1 MLLHFYRKPALS
13 PEKKDNLVSL
23 IKQKISPEIHDVKT
37 EYCFNIDAG
46 EALTKE
52 ELEVL
57 RWLLTETF
65 EPENFSNESFL
76 INHPSPPFTK
86 GGQREGRFIK
96 GGQRDGNLPKG
107 GQGGEYF
114 NKGVTEGL
122 IVEVGPRMNFTTA
135 WSTNTVSVCHACG
148 LTKIKRIERSRRYKL
163 IFSQESPP
171 LNPPL
176 IKGGQRGGELS
187 SLQSLAF
194 GLQSFLEL
202 IHDRMTECPYHAP
215 ITTFKTGIKP
225 EPVYIV
231 PLIEKGKD
239 ALKKINDDMGLGLDD
254 WDVEYY
260 YNLFVHDIGRNPTNV
275 ECFDL
280 GQSNSEHS
288 RHWFFKGR
296 LIIDNK
302 EIPYT
307 LMDIIKQ
314 PLGKSPENSIIAF
327 KDNSSAIRG
336 HEIVTIIPEH
346 PGKPSRF
353 TEKRLMHHIIF
364 TAETHNFPTGVA
376 SFPGAETGT
385 GGRIRDVHATGR
397 GSLVIA
403 GTAAYCVGN
412 LRIPGYPLA
421 WEDPSF
427 EYPSNLATPLQIEIE
442 ASNGASD
449 YGNKFGE
456 PVIQG
461 FTRSFGLRLLNGER
475 REWVKPIMFTGGIGQ
490 IDDRHIEKG
499 KPEKGM
505 FVVKIGGPAYRIG
518 IGGGAASSVLA
529 GELKEALD
537 FNAVQR
543 GDAEMEQKVN
553 RVIRACAEMGDDNP
567 VISIH
572 DQGAGGN
579 CNVIKEIIYPAGAM
593 ISIRNILAGDDTLSV
608 LEIWGAEYQEND
620 ALLIKAERFEMFV
633 NFCRREKVPCS
644 VIGVITGDGFIVL
657 YDAEDRST
665 PVNLELSK
673 VLGEMPQKSFHLER
687 IESER
692 EPVRFPMGTT
702 PRDAVE
708 KVLRLISVGSKRFLT
723 NKVDRSVTGL
733 IAQQQCVGPLQLTL
747 SNVGVVGQSHFGLT
761 GAALAIGEQPIKGL
775 ISPQA
780 MARISVGEALTNLVW
795 AKISALEDIKCSGN
809 WMWAAK
815 LPGEGT
821 RLYDAAVAVR
831 DIMIDLGIAIDG
843 GKDSLSMAAMVA
855 DSSGKTEI
863 VKAPGSLVIS
873 AYVTCPDIT
882 KVVTPD
888 IKRPG
893 DSKLLYIDL
902 GKGKYRIGGTALTH
916 VFSQIGNES
925 PDLDDPQLLKRTF
938 NAIQRLILEDLILSG
953 HDRSDGGLITTLL
966 EMAFGGNC
974 GIEINIKGTE
984 VNGHHSE
991 AEEEDYKLS
1000 ILFSEELGIVI
1011 EYLPEKEEI
1020 VAGILRDASVPYQA
1034 IGNTLLDK
1042 DITIGINNEIVL
1054 HEDMRILRNIWET
1067 TSYQLDRLQAN
1078 PDCVDEENKINF
1090 DRKGPCYQLS
1100 FTPRKTPP
1108 GVMEN
1113 KYKPKVAI
1121 IREEG
1126 SNGDREMSAAFYEAG
1141 FEVWDVTMTDLLEG
1155 KIDLDDFRGATFV
1168 GGFSYADV
1176 LDSAKGWAGVIR
1188 FNKKLSEKFERFY
1201 ERPDTFSL
1209 GVCNGC
1215 QLMALLGWVPGKG
1228 ISDKLQP
1235 RFIRNRSGRFES
1247 RFSTVRI
1254 LPSPAVML
1262 EGMEDSTIGVW
1273 VAHGEGRLHFP
1284 EREMMREVIRKEI
1297 APVRFVDDD
1306 GKFTE
1311 TYPLNPNGS
1320 PLGITAL
1327 CSSDGRHLALMPHP
1341 ERTFLKWQ
1349 WPYIPKEWGKDLEA
1363 SPWLRMFQN
1372 AREWCKKNRAPLS

>member
-23 IKQKISPEIHDVKT
+23 VKQKISPEINDVET
-37 EYCFNIDAG
+37 EYCFNIDAE

-52 ELEVL
+52 ELEVI
-57 RWLLTETF
+57 RWLLSETF

-76 INHPSPPFTK
+76 ASDPPSHPFSK
-86 GGQREGRFIK
+86 E
-96 GGQRDGNLPKG
+96 
-107 GQGGEYF
+107 GQGGKCF
-114 NKGVTEGL
+114 NKSGTEGL

-148 LTKIKRIERSRRYKL
+148 LTKIKRVERSRRYRF
-163 IFSQESPP
+163 IFSEQSSVNSEQ
-171 LNPPL
+171 LACFY
-176 IKGGQRGGELS
+176 S
-187 SLQSLAF
+187 SLVTRYSALF
-194 GLQSFLEL
+194 Y
-202 IHDRMTECPYHAP
+202 DRMTECPYHAP
-215 ITTFKTGIKP
+215 ITTFGTGIKP

-231 PLIEKGKD
+231 PLIERGKD
-239 ALKKINDDMGLGLDD
+239 ALRKINSDMGLGLDD
-254 WDVEYY
+254 WDIEYY
-260 YNLFVHDIGRNPTNV
+260 YNLFVHGIGRNPTNV

-296 LIIDNK
+296 LIIDK
-302 EIPYT
+302 EEIPHT

-314 PLGKSPENSIIAF
+314 PLKKNPGNSIIAF

-336 HEIVTIIPEH
+336 YEIVTIIHEH
-346 PGKPSRF
+346 PGRSSCL
-353 TEKRLMHHIIF
+353 TDERLMYHIIF

-376 SFPGAETGT
+376 PFPGAETGT

-403 GTAAYCVGN
+403 GTSAYCVGN

-490 IDDRHIEKG
+490 IDDRHIEKE

-505 FVVKIGGPAYRIG
+505 MVVKIGGPAYRIG

-553 RVIRACAEMGDDNP
+553 RVIRACVEMGDDNP

-593 ISIRNILAGDDTLSV
+593 ISIRNILAGDETLSV

-620 ALLIKAERFEMFV
+620 ALLIKAERFEMFLD
-633 NFCRREKVPCS
+633 FCRREKVPCS
-644 VIGVITGDGFIVL
+644 VIGVITGDGLIVL

-673 VLGEMPQKSFHLER
+673 VLGEMPQKTFHLER
-687 IESER
+687 IESEG
-692 EPVRFPMGTT
+692 EPARFPMGTT

-708 KVLRLISVGSKRFLT
+708 KVLRLVSVGSKRFLT

-747 SNVGVVGQSHFGLT
+747 SNVGVVSQSHLGLT
-761 GAALAIGEQPIKGL
+761 GAALSIGEQPIKGL

-780 MARISVGEALTNLVW
+780 MARMSVGEALTNIVW
-795 AKISALEDIKCSGN
+795 ARVSALEDIKCSGN

-815 LPGEGT
+815 LPGEGA

-855 DSSGKTEI
+855 DSSGKTEV

-916 VFSQIGNES
+916 VFAQIGNES
-925 PDLDDPQLLKRTF
+925 PDLDDPQLLKNTF

-974 GIEINIKGTE
+974 GIEINIEGPE
-984 VNGHHSE
+984 VNSHHSE

-1000 ILFSEELGIVI
+1000 LLFSEELGIVI

-1020 VAGILRDASVPYQA
+1020 ITGILRDASVPFQA

-1042 DITIGINNEIVL
+1042 NITVGINNEIVL

-1067 TSYQLDRLQAN
+1067 TSYHLDRLQAD
-1078 PDCVDEENKINF
+1078 PDCVDEENNINF
-1090 DRKGPCYQLS
+1090 DRRGPQYHLS

-1113 KYKPKVAI
+1113 KYKSKVAI

-1126 SNGDREMSAAFYEAG
+1126 SNGDREMSTAFYEAG
-1141 FEVWDVTMTDLLEG
+1141 FDVWDVTMTDLLEG
-1155 KIDLDDFRGATFV
+1155 KIDLDDFRGAAFV

-1188 FNKKLSEKFERFY
+1188 FNKKLAEKFDRFY

-1235 RFIRNRSGRFES
+1235 RFILNRSGRFES
-1247 RFSTVRI
+1247 RFCTVRI
-1254 LPSPAVML
+1254 LPSPAVMF

-1284 EREMMREVIRKEI
+1284 ERGIMHEVIRKEI

-1349 WPYIPKEWGKDLEA
+1349 WPHMPKEWEKDLEA

-1372 AREWCKKNRAPLS
+1372 AREWCNKIPATLS